1 MIRTQSTGISILEA
15 FADHVHHVLN
25 MLADPVLDLE
35 CDRPQ
40 YDLELRA
47 GGIAN

>member
-15 FADHVHHVLN
+15 FADHVHVLN
-25 MLADPVLDLE
+25 TLAKPVLDLE